1 MWVFVPLRRILQIQ
15 IQILGVHAL
24 KSNTLAW
31 TPSPLEEKLE
41 VVHFGFRRCAYG
53 IENVFSARGPSQPLP
68 ATKRL
73 RACVAPVEHG
83 TSRARRLPSASLAP
97 RRAPCTCCSHSARA
111 GSSGM
116 RTAGAWERG
125 GTNLSVR
132 RPGITCPDVL
142 DQRDA
147 RPQPLRG
154 RQRLWWPT
162 VLIVGS
168 DFLQTRRRTLS
179 FAFRLF

>member
-1 MWVFVPLRRILQIQ
+1 
-15 IQILGVHAL
+15 
-24 KSNTLAW
+24 
-31 TPSPLEEKLE
+31 
-41 VVHFGFRRCAYG
+41 
-53 IENVFSARGPSQPLP
+53 
-68 ATKRL
+68 
-73 RACVAPVEHG
+73 
-83 TSRARRLPSASLAP
+83 
-97 RRAPCTCCSHSARA
+97 
-111 GSSGM
+111 M

-162 VLIVGS
+162 VLIVAFKPDVARS
-168 DFLQTRRRTLS
+168 ASLS
-179 FAFRLF
+179 ACFERFAFFSPLKKLDPQPWPLAPKLMRESLISFHLTCKCMRG

>member
-1 MWVFVPLRRILQIQ
+1 
-15 IQILGVHAL
+15 
-24 KSNTLAW
+24 
-31 TPSPLEEKLE
+31 
-41 VVHFGFRRCAYG
+41 
-53 IENVFSARGPSQPLP
+53 
-68 ATKRL
+68 
-73 RACVAPVEHG
+73 
-83 TSRARRLPSASLAP
+83 
-97 RRAPCTCCSHSARA
+97 
-111 GSSGM
+111 M

-179 FAFRLF
+179 FPLVLSGSLFLALEKKTGPPALGPWLVP